1 MNMIDDAS
9 ATMLCRFS
17 AEETIWAAALLLR
30 SWIERYG
37 IPRALYTDWKNVDV
51 RTAAEAE
58 RCARQVPLTQ
68 FGRMCEKL
76 GIRIIAAS
84 SPQAPLHS
92 WHRLRELRLM
102 AYRDAQER
110 PGQHAQAAEQV
121 VVHRAERRVLRAAP
135 HTHLPS
141 GGPDRIYRLS
151 LLILFE
157 LPNSFL
163 DE

>member
-1 MNMIDDAS
+1 
-9 ATMLCRFS
+9 MLCRFS
-17 AEETIWAAALLLR
+17 EEATIWAAALLLR

-58 RCARQVPLTQ
+58 RCAGQVPLTQ

-84 SPQAPLHS
+84 SPQAAFIPGTACANS
-92 WHRLRELRLM
+92 GEWRIETPRSG
-102 AYRDAQER
+102 RDT
-110 PGQHAQAAEQV
+110 HAQAAEQV

-141 GGPDRIYRLS
+141 GRSR
-151 LLILFE
+151 
-157 LPNSFL
+157 
-163 DE
+163 

>member
-58 RCARQVPLTQ
+58 RCARQVPLTK

-110 PGQHAQAAEQV
+110 PGHTRPGSGTGRSPSC
-121 VVHRAERRVLRAAP
+121 RAPGPASRTT
-135 HTHLPS
+135 HTSAL
-141 GGPDRIYRLS
+141 
-151 LLILFE
+151 
-157 LPNSFL
+157 
-163 DE
+163 